1 MGLLLFAGVDFP
13 PERPKSVGTLTYGYL
28 TAMSFMSC
36 LKLESKLGVAYAAN
50 LPKQGTMLS
59 HCGTFTHPGFASHGE
74 EMDRPKLVG

>member
-28 TAMSFMSC
+28 TAMSFMSR

-50 LPKQGTMLS
+50 LPKLGTMLS
-59 HCGTFTHPGFASHGE
+59 HCGTFTHPGFAPLPME
-74 EMDRPKLVG
+74 KKWIVLN